1 MGKYLFLILT
11 NPDKNEE
18 GAFRV
23 FNALSNAVEF
33 KQAGNTIALWF
44 ASFGLQTFLTNNE
57 KIKDLMKKLKDD
69 LKIPYSICGYCA
81 DELNLGGALAALNI
95 ETSCFIGNHEHF
107 MGVSG
112 FANQGYQILV
122 Y

>member
-1 MGKYLFLILT
+1 MGNYLFLILT
-11 NPDKNEE
+11 NPDKDEE

-33 KQAGNTIALWF
+33 KQTGNTIALWF
-44 ASFGLQTFLTNNE
+44 ASFGLQAFLTNNE
-57 KIKDLMKKLKDD
+57 KIKELMKKLKDE

-81 DELNLGGALAALNI
+81 DELNLSGALAALNI

-112 FANQGYQILV
+112 FAEKGYQILV